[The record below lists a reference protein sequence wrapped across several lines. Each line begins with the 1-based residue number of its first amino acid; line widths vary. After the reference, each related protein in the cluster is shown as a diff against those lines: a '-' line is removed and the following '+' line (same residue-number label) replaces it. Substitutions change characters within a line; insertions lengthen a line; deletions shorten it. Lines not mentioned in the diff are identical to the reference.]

1 MFLLCLGYVSAAV
14 TYSSQAF
21 VGTSV
26 TGDAEDT
33 GNFIQ
38 TGGTVNI
45 YMGSATGEGVSY
57 VGAMLRSGGT
67 LNIVQGTAVEHT
79 TLNAEQPAQV
89 YTVLGMPIGTFTLS
103 EALQLLPKGIYI
115 FKQHNATDKIT
126 IK

>member
-1 MFLLCLGYVSAAV
+1 
-14 TYSSQAF
+14 
-21 VGTSV
+21 
-26 TGDAEDT
+26 
-33 GNFIQ
+33 
-38 TGGTVNI
+38 
-45 YMGSATGEGVSY
+45 SATGEGVSY

-115 FKQHNATDKIT
+115 FKQHNTTDKIT

>member
-45 YMGSATGEGVSY
+45 YLYG
-57 VGAMLRSGGT
+57 
-67 LNIVQGTAVEHT
+67 
-79 TLNAEQPAQV
+79 
-89 YTVLGMPIGTFTLS
+89 
-103 EALQLLPKGIYI
+103 
-115 FKQHNATDKIT
+115 
-126 IK
+126 